1 MVIIGIFE
9 QSIELEQALAEL
21 ENSSIPKKHIR
32 TVFMDN
38 DPKKNNFRE
47 HAPHA
52 FEIGISVAT
61 GFSVIGASFGFVMTW
76 GPILW
81 GLITA
86 IVGFYIGL
94 GLYYL
99 VKKQRGQKKSNN
111 REVTVLIQCNENQSY
126 HIQNVLWNYQA
137 LSVGLFENPS

>member
-21 ENSSIPKKHIR
+21 ENSSIPKEHIR

-38 DPKKNNFRE
+38 DPKKNNTRE
-47 HAPHA
+47 HTPHA
-52 FEIGISVAT
+52 FEIGISAAT
-61 GFSVIGASFGFVMTW
+61 GFSVLGASFGFVMTW
-76 GPILW
+76 GPIIW

-86 IVGFYIGL
+86 FIGFSIGV

-111 REVTVLIQCNENQSY
+111 REVTVLIQCKEDQSY
-126 HIQNVLWNYQA
+126 QIQNILWNYQA
-137 LSVGLFENPS
+137 LSVGQFDN

>member
-21 ENSSIPKKHIR
+21 ENSSIPKEHIR

-47 HAPHA
+47 HSPHA
-52 FEIGISVAT
+52 FEIGISIAT
-61 GFSVIGASFGFVMTW
+61 GFSVLDASFGSVMTW
-76 GPILW
+76 GPIIW

-86 IVGFYIGL
+86 LIEFTIGV

-99 VKKQRGQKKSNN
+99 VKKQKGQKKSNN
-111 REVTVLIQCNENQSY
+111 REVRS
-126 HIQNVLWNYQA
+126 
-137 LSVGLFENPS
+137 